1 MLMNRD
7 HVGIEVIP
15 MIRDIIDLKELN
27 SKVKHVLFGVIMSV
41 IESYIGD
48 G

>member
-27 SKVKHVLFGVIMSV
+27 SKVKTSFVWSNHVGDRVI
-41 IESYIGD
+41 YW
-48 G
+48 